1 MLERLQVA
9 LAFDVETALDVLEML
24 RNTLGVR
31 GLFSPSHK
39 LSIIQIVVPS
49 ERPSGRSVYCD

>member
-31 GLFSPSHK
+31 KPLTLVLHPNKIDGSLIRTP
-39 LSIIQIVVPS
+39 L
-49 ERPSGRSVYCD
+49 RSFAVL